1 MIHKTIKNLI
11 RNILLQTERK
21 ESISKWYAFLITLSS
36 KTIPSIFK
44 MNNLPCYYNT
54 AIFRMGITNHLVAVP
69 SEKHLYP
76 FSAVIVSLDQF
87 FIQKVLSYYVS
98 RLNVFIWS
106 RSELHSWKL
115 FAKTVPLSPNTGR
128 IKCFKV
134 RFKDTET
141 RETNSTVSCPS
152 PLIKTGSD
160 KHFWDSGDRAR
171 KARAHHPLQIMHQK
185 AK

>member
-76 FSAVIVSLDQF
+76 FSAVIVSPDQF

-115 FAKTVPLSPNTGR
+115 FAKQFLCPLTQEGLNASKLGSKIPRQGKQ
-128 IKCFKV
+128 I
-134 RFKDTET
+134 
-141 RETNSTVSCPS
+141 
-152 PLIKTGSD
+152 PL
-160 KHFWDSGDRAR
+160 FLAQV
-171 KARAHHPLQIMHQK
+171 LL
-185 AK
+185 